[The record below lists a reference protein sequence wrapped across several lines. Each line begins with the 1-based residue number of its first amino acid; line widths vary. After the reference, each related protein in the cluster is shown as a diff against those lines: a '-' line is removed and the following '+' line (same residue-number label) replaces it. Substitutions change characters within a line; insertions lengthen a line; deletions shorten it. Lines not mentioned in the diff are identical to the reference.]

1 MRQFNISPD
10 AYIEQVKKHE
20 IPERREDNNVIVCD
34 NGVVYSKE
42 DSVLR
47 KILSDLYEQRVE
59 YKNTSYEY
67 FTKADNLKKRLT

>member
-1 MRQFNISPD
+1 MENLP
-10 AYIEQVKKHE
+10 VKFTQHAIDELHRLHE
-20 IPERREDNNVIVCD
+20 NLEL
-34 NGVVYSKE
+34 KE

-47 KILSDLYEQRVE
+47 KILSDLYSQRVE